1 MKITFACYE
10 SLSIIHGGPR
20 VQILQTKRELE
31 KLGVDVDLLDPW
43 AVAGKKPSTPVHLFS
58 ANVGTFHLASVFRQY
73 DIPFVTSS
81 IFFTRHSPVFLRSTL
96 AVNSLLKT
104 VKAGI
109 WTNYEF
115 TRQICDWSKAVAPN
129 TNDER
134 KLIVEGLGISS
145 DKVTVIPNGVESRFR
160 HGDPTLF
167 KKKYG
172 VENFILN
179 VGHIG
184 PERKN
189 VLNLIRALKQIDHP
203 SVIIGRITDSAYAQ
217 RCMAEAKDASQIL
230 IIPGLDNDSEMLA
243 SAYAACSVFALPS
256 MFETPGIAALE
267 AGLAGANIVI
277 TPHGGTR
284 DYFET
289 MAEYV
294 DYSSPESIRSG
305 IVTALNSS
313 KTDTLQKHIEKEFL
327 WSRVAEKTLSF
338 YQRSF
343 S

>member
-20 VQILQTKRELE
+20 VQILQTKMELE
-31 KLGVDVDLLDPW
+31 KLGVEVHLLDPW
-43 AVAGKKPSTPVHLFS
+43 ALDRKDLSAPVHLFS

-73 DIPFVTSS
+73 NIPFVTSS
-81 IFFTRHSPVFLRSTL
+81 IFFTRHSPIHIRSTL
-96 AVNSLLKT
+96 ALNSFLKT
-104 VKAGI
+104 IKAGI

-115 TRQICDWSKAVAPN
+115 TRQICDWSNAVAPN
-129 TNDER
+129 THDER
-134 KLIVEGLGISS
+134 NLIVEGLGIPPE
-145 DKVTVIPNGVESRFR
+145 KVSVIPNGVESRFR
-160 HGDPTLF
+160 HGDPSLF

-189 VLNLIRALKQIDHP
+189 VLNLIRALKKIDHP
-203 SVIIGRITDSAYAQ
+203 SVIIGQITDNEYARQ
-217 RCMAEAKDASQIL
+217 CLAEAQGASNIL

-267 AGLAGANIVI
+267 AGLAGAKIVI

-284 DYFET
+284 DYFDT

-294 DYSSPESIRSG
+294 DYTSPDSIRTG
-305 IVTALNSS
+305 IVSALNSS
-313 KTDTLQKHIEKEFL
+313 TTDALQKHIEKEFL
-327 WSRVAEKTLSF
+327 WSRVAEKTLSL